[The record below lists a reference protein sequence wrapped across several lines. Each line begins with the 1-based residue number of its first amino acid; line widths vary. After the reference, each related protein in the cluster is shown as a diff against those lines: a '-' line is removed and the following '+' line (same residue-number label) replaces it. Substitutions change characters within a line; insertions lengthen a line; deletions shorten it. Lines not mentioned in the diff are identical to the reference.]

1 VIAFDSSALTR
12 LVVGEQET
20 APLRAWLA
28 AREEAAWSAS
38 SLTRVEVVRAVA
50 RAQVAAVPTARRL
63 LAGMDLVPLGP
74 DVLEV
79 AADLGP
85 PSLRSLDA
93 LHLATALTLGS
104 ALDAFVVY
112 DERLAQAATDAG
124 LPVVA
129 PS

>member
-1 VIAFDSSALTR
+1 VIALDSSALTK
-12 LVVGEQET
+12 LVVREPES

-50 RAQVAAVPTARRL
+50 RSQATAVPTARRL
-63 LAGMDLVPLGP
+63 LAGMDLVPISRDL
-74 DVLEV
+74 LET
-79 AADLGP
+79 AADLRP

-93 LHLATALTLGS
+93 LHLATALSLGS

>member
-1 VIAFDSSALTR
+1 MIALDSSALVK
-12 LVVGEQET
+12 LVLDEPESAGLESWLT
-20 APLRAWLA
+20 SRAPL
-28 AREEAAWSAS
+28 SVTAS
-38 SLTRVEVVRAVA
+38 DLVRVELIRAVA
-50 RAQVAAVPTARRL
+50 RAAPAGVPRARTL
-63 LAGMDLVPLGP
+63 LTGVDLVPITRDL
-74 DVLEV
+74 LET

-93 LHLATALTLGS
+93 LHLATALSLGS

-112 DERLAQAATDAG
+112 DERLAQAAADAG

>member
-1 VIAFDSSALTR
+1 MIAFDSSALTK
-12 LVVGEQET
+12 LVVREPET

-38 SLTRVEVVRAVA
+38 TLTRVEVVRAVA
-50 RAQVAAVPTARRL
+50 RSQATAVPTARRL
-63 LAGMDLVPLGP
+63 LAGMDLVPITQDL
-74 DVLEV
+74 LET
-79 AADLGP
+79 AADLRP

-93 LHLATALTLGS
+93 LHLATALSLGS
-104 ALDAFVVY
+104 ALDSLVVY

-129 PS
+129 PA

>member
-1 VIAFDSSALTR
+1 VIALDSSALVK
-12 LVVGEQET
+12 LVVDEPESAALET
-20 APLRAWLA
+20 WLSGRAPLSVA
-28 AREEAAWSAS
+28 ASD
-38 SLTRVEVVRAVA
+38 LVRVEVIRAVA
-50 RAQVAAVPTARRL
+50 RADPAGVPRARTL
-63 LAGMDLVPLGP
+63 LAGVDLVPVSRDL
-74 DVLEV
+74 LET

-93 LHLATALTLGS
+93 VHLATALGLGS

-112 DERLAQAATDAG
+112 DERLARAATEAG

>member
-1 VIAFDSSALTR
+1 MIVFDSSALTK
-12 LVVGEQET
+12 LVVREQET

-28 AREEAAWSAS
+28 ACEEVAWSAS

-50 RAQVAAVPTARRL
+50 RAQAAAVPTARRL

-74 DVLEV
+74 DVLEA

-93 LHLATALTLGS
+93 LHLATALSLGS
-104 ALDAFVVY
+104 ALHAFVVY
-112 DERLAQAATDAG
+112 DERLAQAATDVG
-124 LPVVA
+124 LPVVS

>member
-1 VIAFDSSALTR
+1 VIAFDSSALTK
-12 LVVGEQET
+12 LVVREPET

-50 RAQVAAVPTARRL
+50 RSQATAVPTARRL
-63 LAGMDLVPLGP
+63 LAGMDLVPITRDL
-74 DVLEV
+74 LET
-79 AADLGP
+79 AADLAP

-93 LHLATALTLGS
+93 LHLATALSLGS

-112 DERLAQAATDAG
+112 DERLTQAATDAG

>member
-1 VIAFDSSALTR
+1 MIVFHSSALTKF
-12 LVVGEQET
+12 VVREQET
-20 APLRAWLA
+20 GPLHAWLA
-28 AREEAAWSAS
+28 AHGEDAWSAS

-50 RAQVAAVPTARRL
+50 RAQVAAVPATRRL
-63 LAGMDLVPLGP
+63 LAGLDLVPLSP
-74 DVLEV
+74 DLLEV

-85 PSLRSLDA
+85 PSLRTLDA
-93 LHLATALTLGS
+93 LHLATALGLGP

-112 DERLAQAATDAG
+112 DERLARAAADAG

>member
-1 VIAFDSSALTR
+1 MIAFDSSALAK
-12 LVVGEQET
+12 LVVREQET

-50 RAQVAAVPTARRL
+50 RAQAAAVPAARRL
-63 LAGMDLVPLGP
+63 LAGLDLVPLGP
-74 DVLEV
+74 DVLEL

-93 LHLATALTLGS
+93 LHLATALSLGS

-124 LPVVA
+124 LPVVT

>member
-1 VIAFDSSALTR
+1 MIAFDSSALTK
-12 LVVGEQET
+12 LVVREPET

-50 RAQVAAVPTARRL
+50 RSQATAVPTARRL
-63 LAGMDLVPLGP
+63 LAGMDLVPITRDL
-74 DVLEV
+74 LET
-79 AADLGP
+79 AADLRP

-93 LHLATALTLGS
+93 LHLATALSLGS

-112 DERLAQAATDAG
+112 DERLTQAATDAG

>member
-1 VIAFDSSALTR
+1 MIAFDSSALTK
-12 LVVGEQET
+12 LVVREEET

-28 AREEAAWSAS
+28 VRDEAAWSAS

-50 RAQVAAVPTARRL
+50 RAQAAAVPTARRL

-74 DVLEV
+74 GVLEV

-112 DERLAQAATDAG
+112 DERLAQAAVDAG

>member
-1 VIAFDSSALTR
+1 MIALDSSALVK
-12 LVVGEQET
+12 LVLDEPESAALET
-20 APLRAWLA
+20 WLSSRAPL
-28 AREEAAWSAS
+28 SVTAS
-38 SLTRVEVVRAVA
+38 DLVRVEVVRAVA
-50 RAQVAAVPTARRL
+50 RADSAGVPRARTL
-63 LAGMDLVPLGP
+63 LAGVDLVPVSRDLL
-74 DVLEV
+74 DV

-93 LHLATALTLGS
+93 LHLATALSLGS

-112 DERLAQAATDAG
+112 DERLAQAATQAG

>member
-1 VIAFDSSALTR
+1 MIAFDSSALIK
-12 LVVGEQET
+12 LVVREQET

-28 AREEAAWSAS
+28 EHDKAAWAAS
-38 SLTRVEVVRAVA
+38 SLTRVEVVRALA
-50 RAQVAAVPTARRL
+50 RMQGAAVPAARRL
-63 LAGMDLVPLGP
+63 LAGMDLVPLSP
-74 DVLEV
+74 DLLEA

-93 LHLATALTLGS
+93 LHLATALSLGP

-112 DERLAQAATDAG
+112 DEGLAQAATDAG
-124 LPVVA
+124 LAVVA

>member
-1 VIAFDSSALTR
+1 MIAFDSSALTK
-12 LVVGEQET
+12 LVVREPET

-50 RAQVAAVPTARRL
+50 RSQATAVPTARRL
-63 LAGMDLVPLGP
+63 LAGMDLVPITRDL
-74 DVLEV
+74 LET
-79 AADLGP
+79 AADLRP

-93 LHLATALTLGS
+93 LHLATALSLGS
-104 ALDAFVVY
+104 ALDSLVVY

-129 PS
+129 PA

>member
-1 VIAFDSSALTR
+1 MIAFDSSALTK
-12 LVVGEQET
+12 LVVREQET
-20 APLRAWLA
+20 APLRAWLV
-28 AREEAAWSAS
+28 EHDQAAWSAS

-50 RAQVAAVPTARRL
+50 RAQSAAVPAARRL
-63 LAGMDLVPLGP
+63 LAGMDLVPLSP
-74 DVLEV
+74 DLLEA

-93 LHLATALTLGS
+93 LHLATALSLS
-104 ALDAFVVY
+104 PALDAFVVY
-112 DERLAQAATDAG
+112 DEQLAQAATDAG

>member
-1 VIAFDSSALTR
+1 MIAFDSSALTK
-12 LVVGEQET
+12 LVVREPET
-20 APLRAWLA
+20 AALRAWLA

-50 RAQVAAVPTARRL
+50 RAQAAAVPAARRL

-74 DVLEV
+74 DVLET

-93 LHLATALTLGS
+93 LHLATALSLGS

-112 DERLAQAATDAG
+112 DEQLAQAAADAG
-124 LPVVA
+124 LPVVT

>member
-1 VIAFDSSALTR
+1 MITFDSSALTK
-12 LVVGEQET
+12 LVVREQET
-20 APLRAWLA
+20 EPLRAWLA
-28 AREEAAWSAS
+28 AREDVAWSAS

-50 RAQVAAVPTARRL
+50 RAQAAAVPTARRL

-74 DVLEV
+74 DLLET

-93 LHLATALTLGS
+93 LHLATALSLGS
-104 ALDAFVVY
+104 ALGAFVVY
-112 DERLAQAATDAG
+112 DERLARAATEAG

>member
-1 VIAFDSSALTR
+1 MIALDSSALVK
-12 LVVGEQET
+12 LVVDEPESATLET
-20 APLRAWLA
+20 WLSGRAPL
-28 AREEAAWSAS
+28 SVTAS
-38 SLTRVEVVRAVA
+38 DLVKVEVIRAVA
-50 RAQVAAVPTARRL
+50 RADSAGVPRARTL
-63 LAGMDLVPLGP
+63 LAGVDLVPVSRDL
-74 DVLEV
+74 LET

-93 LHLATALTLGS
+93 IHLATALSLGS

-112 DERLAQAATDAG
+112 DERLARAATEAG

>member
-1 VIAFDSSALTR
+1 MIALDSSALVK
-12 LVVGEQET
+12 LVLDEPESAALET
-20 APLRAWLA
+20 WLSARVPLTVT
-28 AREEAAWSAS
+28 AS
-38 SLTRVEVVRAVA
+38 DLVRVEVIRAVA
-50 RAQVAAVPTARRL
+50 RTGSAGVPRARAL
-63 LAGMDLVPLGP
+63 LAGVDLVPMSP

-79 AADLGP
+79 AADLAP

-93 LHLATALTLGS
+93 VHLATALSLGS

-124 LPVVA
+124 LPVIT

>member
-1 VIAFDSSALTR
+1 MIAFDSSALTK
-12 LVVGEQET
+12 LVIREPET

-28 AREEAAWSAS
+28 AREEVAWSAS

-50 RAQVAAVPTARRL
+50 RAQAAAVQTALRL
-63 LAGMDLVPLGP
+63 LAVMDLVPLCP

-85 PSLRSLDA
+85 PYLRSLDA
-93 LHLATALTLGS
+93 LHLATALSLGS

-112 DERLAQAATDAG
+112 DERLVQAATDAR
-124 LPVVA
+124 LPVVT

>member
-1 VIAFDSSALTR
+1 MIAFDSSALAR
-12 LVVGEQET
+12 LVIREQET
-20 APLRAWLA
+20 EPLRAWLA
-28 AREEAAWSAS
+28 AREDVAWSAS

-50 RAQVAAVPTARRL
+50 RAQATAVPTARRL

-74 DVLEV
+74 DLLEM

-93 LHLATALTLGS
+93 VHLATALGLGR

-112 DERLAQAATDAG
+112 DERLARAATEAG

>member
-1 VIAFDSSALTR
+1 MIAFDSSALAK
-12 LVVGEQET
+12 LVVCEQET

-50 RAQVAAVPTARRL
+50 RAQAAAVPAARRL
-63 LAGMDLVPLGP
+63 LAGLDLVPLGP
-74 DVLEV
+74 DVLEL

-93 LHLATALTLGS
+93 LHLATALSLGS

-112 DERLAQAATDAG
+112 DERLAQAAIDAG
-124 LPVVA
+124 LPVVT

>member
-1 VIAFDSSALTR
+1 MIAFDSSALAK
-12 LVVGEQET
+12 LVIREQET
-20 APLRAWLA
+20 EPLRAWLA
-28 AREEAAWSAS
+28 AREDVAWSAS

-50 RAQVAAVPTARRL
+50 RAQATAVPTARRL

-74 DVLEV
+74 DLLEM

-85 PSLRSLDA
+85 PSLCSLGA
-93 LHLATALTLGS
+93 VHLATALGLGR

-112 DERLAQAATDAG
+112 DERLARAATEAG

>member
-1 VIAFDSSALTR
+1 VIALDSSALVR
-12 LVVGEQET
+12 LVLDEPESAALERWLISRAPSSVT
-20 APLRAWLA
+20 ASDLV
-28 AREEAAWSAS
+28 
-38 SLTRVEVVRAVA
+38 RVELIRAVA
-50 RAQVAAVPTARRL
+50 RAAPAGVSRARML
-63 LAGMDLVPLGP
+63 LAGVDLVPITRDL
-74 DVLEV
+74 LET

-93 LHLATALTLGS
+93 LHLATALSLGS

-112 DERLAQAATDAG
+112 DERLARAATEAG

>member
-1 VIAFDSSALTR
+1 MIAFDSSALTK
-12 LVVGEQET
+12 LVVRERET

-28 AREEAAWSAS
+28 EHEEAAWSAS

-50 RAQVAAVPTARRL
+50 RVDAAAVPDARRL
-63 LAGMDLVPLGP
+63 LAGMDLVPMGP
-74 DVLEV
+74 DLLEA

-85 PSLRSLDA
+85 PSLRSPDA
-93 LHLATALTLGS
+93 IHLATARSLGS
-104 ALDAFVVY
+104 ALEVFVVY
-112 DERLAQAATDAG
+112 DERLAEAAVDAG